1 MGAESSHLHTYIFIQ
16 YSAHTQPAKNLVFM
30 KPYASDDQEVGAVLL
45 LLLQKTA
52 HPIIDVLPPQD
63 DDNAGGICVR

>member
-45 LLLQKTA
+45 LQKTA